1 MPAPHSGLNEK
12 LANVRLYHDIPC
24 LQFNESTDPNAFQ
37 AVDEALSYFKAIV
50 LFKNY
55 EIKGDADRLLMY
67 LVLYI
72 HRCLLELAKSKPS
85 KDQAAKQLETLA
97 IQCTTIPG
105 DSSFPLAAFY
115 KSGYGGDFPQYMEKM
130 RKEVNKRLLDKV
142 YMDPSVSTPSK
153 WWLAF
158 AKRKFMNQQLKDSR
172 M

>member
-12 LANVRLYHDIPC
+12 LPNVRLYQDIPC
-24 LQFNESTDPNAFQ
+24 LQFSDAMDPNAYQ
-37 AVDEALSYFKAIV
+37 AVDEALTSFKAIV

-67 LVLYI
+67 LVLYT
-72 HRCLLELAKSKPS
+72 HRCLLELAKNKPS

-115 KSGYGGDFPQYMEKM
+115 KSGYGSDFPQYMEKL
-130 RKEVNKRLLDKV
+130 RKEVNKRLLEKV
-142 YMDPSVSTPSK
+142 YMEGQAAPSK
-153 WWLAF
+153 WWLCF